1 MKILAE
7 GPPART
13 ERPATQILHDD
24 TNARVVAFHLM
35 PGQKVPPHHS
45 NSTVLV
51 HVLEGIGVFHGA
63 DASETLSAGSMAV
76 FEPGETHAI
85 DAVES
90 SLRFVAVITPRP
102 RSDRPGIQTTFS
114 PGS

>member
-1 MKILAE
+1 MKVLPE
-7 GPPART
+7 GPPARS

-24 TNARVVAFHLM
+24 TNARVIAFHLM

-45 NSTVLV
+45 SSTVMV

-63 DASETLSAGSMAV
+63 DTSATLSAGGMAV

-85 DAVES
+85 DAVDS
-90 SLRFVAVITPRP
+90 SLRFVAIITPRP
-102 RSDRPGIQTTFS
+102 GNHR
-114 PGS
+114 